1 MPTKRYCAMS
11 AVSNATPV
19 HDLLDILLAE
29 IAVKV
34 QLPPSR
40 FMVAEQ
46 RYHTL
51 SEWVDRPDSPLCGLV
66 PRVYAQGS
74 MAIGATIASCL
85 RNDEYDV
92 DALAELSLSRLTR
105 PRDVLDL
112 LHEAVR
118 GEPGSRYYD
127 VTTRCTRCVQVQY
140 ADGMHIDITPTIRLE
155 EKGAREGYIFHA
167 KVEEPE
173 SSDKRIIA
181 NPYAF
186 AAWFKERTPAEYDFA
201 RDFAERSLAYDR
213 AHFFEAAE
221 TEPVP
226 SPAPVYE
233 KSRALIALQL
243 LKRWR
248 NVTYDSRPGRKPPSV
263 LIAKLVG
270 DHANQSYGSLFAEL
284 LHQARKMLVFFEQA
298 HLTHHLVHVVNPKC
312 DSDVFSDRWP
322 ADQEVQRSFIGD
334 LQNLVAKLEEMAR
347 SNISRMQEILGEL
360 FGEEPAKTAVNTA
373 VKEYS
378 SAYSSGRAQHDL
390 KTGRFNPGASGIT
403 GAVASISR
411 ATASTP
417 RHVFDGG
424 KLTDI
429 G

>member
-1 MPTKRYCAMS
+1 MS
-11 AVSNATPV
+11 AVPNITPT
-19 HDLLDILLAE
+19 HDLLDFLLANV
-29 IAVKV
+29 AVKV

-40 FMVAEQ
+40 FAVAKQ

-51 SEWVDRPDSPLCGLV
+51 SEWVDRPDSPLHGLV

-74 MAIGATIASCL
+74 MDIGATIASCL

-92 DALAELSLSRLTR
+92 DALAELSLPLHTP

-112 LHEAVR
+112 LYEAIR

-140 ADGMHIDITPTIRLE
+140 ADGMHVDITPTIRLE
-155 EKGAREGYIFHA
+155 ERLEREGYIFHA
-167 KVEEPE
+167 KVEEPK

-181 NPYAF
+181 NPF
-186 AAWFKERTPAEYDFA
+186 GFGVWFKKRTPAELDFA
-201 RDFAERSLAYDR
+201 LNFAEKSLAYDR
-213 AHFFEAAE
+213 AHFTKAAE

-248 NVTYDSRPGRKPPSV
+248 NITYDARPGRKPPSV
-263 LIAKLVG
+263 LMAKLVG
-270 DHANQSYGSLFAEL
+270 DHANQSHGSLFAEI
-284 LHQARKMLVFFEQA
+284 LHQARQMLVFFEQA
-298 HLTHHLVHVVNPKC
+298 HLTHRLVYVDNPMC
-312 DSDVFSDRWP
+312 NSDVFSDRWP
-322 ADQEVQRSFIGD
+322 ADYDVQRTFIRD
-334 LQNLVAKLEEMAR
+334 IQNLVAKLEEMTR
-347 SNISRMQEILGEL
+347 SNLARMQDILEEL

-373 VKEYS
+373 MKEYGN
-378 SAYSSGRAQHDL
+378 AYTSGQAQHDK
-390 KTGRFNPGASGIT
+390 KTGRFNPGASGVT
-403 GAVASISR
+403 GVVASTSR
-411 ATASTP
+411 TTTPTP
-417 RHVFDGG
+417 RHTFDGG
-424 KLTDI
+424 ELEDI

>member
-1 MPTKRYCAMS
+1 MTLMRYLAMS
-11 AVSNATPV
+11 AVSNITSAY
-19 HDLLDILLAE
+19 DLLDLLLAE
-29 IAVKV
+29 VAVKV

-40 FMVAEQ
+40 FAVAEQ

-51 SEWVDRPDSPLCGLV
+51 SEWVYRTDSPLRGLV

-92 DALAELSLSRLTR
+92 DALAELSLHRLTH

-112 LHEAVR
+112 LCEAVR

-127 VTTRCTRCVQVQY
+127 AATRCTRRVQVQY

-155 EKGAREGYIFHA
+155 ERLEREGYIFHA
-167 KVEEPE
+167 KVEEHK
-173 SSDKRIIA
+173 SFDKRIIA
-181 NPYAF
+181 NPFGF
-186 AAWFKERTPAEYDFA
+186 AAWFKERTPAELDFA
-201 RDFAERSLAYDR
+201 LNFAEKSLAYDR
-213 AHFFEAAE
+213 AHFLEAAE

-248 NVTYDSRPGRKPPSV
+248 NIAYDARLGRKPPSV
-263 LIAKLVG
+263 LMAKLVG
-270 DHANQSYGSLFAEL
+270 DHANQSHGSLFAEL

-298 HLTHHLVHVVNPKC
+298 HLTHSLVHVVNPKC

-322 ADQEVQRSFIGD
+322 ADQGVQHTFIRD
-334 LQNLVAKLEEMAR
+334 LQNLVAKLEEMGR
-347 SNISRMQEILGEL
+347 SNLSRVQEILEEL

-373 VKEYS
+373 MKEYG
-378 SAYSSGRAQHDL
+378 SAYSSGQARHDL
-390 KTGRFNPGASGIT
+390 KTGRFNPGASGVAGI
-403 GAVASISR
+403 VASATR
-411 ATASTP
+411 ATIPTP

-424 KLTDI
+424 TLEDA

>member
-1 MPTKRYCAMS
+1 MS
-11 AVSNATPV
+11 AVSNITPT
-19 HDLLDILLAE
+19 HDLLDFLLTE
-29 IAVKV
+29 VAVKV

-40 FMVAEQ
+40 FVVAEQ
-46 RYHTL
+46 RYRTL
-51 SEWVDRPDSPLCGLV
+51 SGWVDRTGSPLKGLV

-92 DALAELSLSRLTR
+92 DALAELSLSHLTR
-105 PRDVLDL
+105 PREVLDL
-112 LHEAVR
+112 LHEAIR
-118 GEPGSRYYD
+118 GERGSRYYD

-155 EKGAREGYIFHA
+155 ERREREGYIFHA
-167 KVEEPE
+167 KVEEPQ
-173 SSDKRIIA
+173 SSDRRIIA

-186 AAWFKERTPAEYDFA
+186 AAWFKERTPAEHDFA
-201 RDFAERSLAYDR
+201 RCFAERSLAYDQ
-213 AHFFEAAE
+213 AYFFEAAE

-248 NVTYDSRPGRKPPSV
+248 NIAYDTRPGHKPPSV

-284 LHQARKMLVFFEQA
+284 LHQARKMLIFFEQA
-298 HLTHHLVHVVNPKC
+298 HLAHELVHVVNPKC

-322 ADQEVQRSFIGD
+322 ANREVQRIFIGD
-334 LQNLVAKLEEMAR
+334 LRNLVAKLEEMAR
-347 SNISRMQEILGEL
+347 SNLSRMQEILVEL

-373 VKEYS
+373 MSEYS
-378 SAYSSGRAQHDL
+378 SAYASGRAQHDL
-390 KTGRFNPGASGIT
+390 RTGRFNPGASGIT
-403 GAVASISR
+403 WAVTSIPR
-411 ATASTP
+411 ATTSTP

-429 G
+429 GR